1 MYYKL
6 NNIVIVHNPFNIE
19 TNFYVDGKELIGNN
33 ILANFK
39 HRRLQLWVDQLPKT
53 VCEFF
58 NQDIDIKID
67 FIGLE
72 SDYIDIKEE
81 IAKANSE
88 HGTNILLTEYQ
99 SVEPVD
105 ARLLKIQELISEAKQ
120 NPKFLSYLENNSKVS
135 SALSEAFNS
144 DFDAYVVATMSSG
157 KSTFINAMLGTD
169 LLPAR
174 NEATTATIAKIFDTK
189 SEKYSGIRFNKK
201 GEILEESD
209 SLNSDVLNEWNDQVD
224 THTINIKGPIYGVQ
238 KRENVRLILTD
249 TPGPNN
255 SRDDSHAQLTMSFI
269 QDSQRSPLIL
279 YILNATQLG
288 INDDKNL
295 LSLVAKEINKG
306 GKQAKDRFIFIV
318 NKCDEFD
325 LEKESLEKAL
335 NNVKDYLAENGIQ
348 DPLVYPVSAYAT
360 RLMRNDE
367 NLLTNR
373 ERRKKIV
380 YIDQFLEEEYN
391 FIQYM
396 PLTAKVY
403 SKVQSLKLLEN
414 NELNIA
420 LKNSGIPAV
429 EMMIDEY
436 IEKYNL
442 PHRLNR
448 AKEALDEAIKLAL
461 NEEQI
466 TLSLVENETELKIVL
481 DAIKL
486 LEEKRANGFKTEAY
500 KKQLAEKKN
509 KIPNDMQK
517 RMKELRLDISKNLL
531 NAGNS
536 MRGEV
541 SIDHAN
547 TMLEKIETNLTF
559 KFKEVINELDNAYGE
574 MQRNIR
580 DDLNSEY
587 QKYVSSIFEDVKD
600 LKIPVLAG
608 LEAKFKNLD
617 INIAK
622 TSSKEIKSRSV
633 VIGHRKVSD
642 SSWWNPFSWTRKK
655 LVDITEEREFLVL
668 DELWTARVDE
678 LREPFTQLLEEGVN
692 HIQQGANDIV
702 DIYIKF
708 MSAEFDKQFDLV
720 ILDLSEKIKDK
731 DKRFNAIQLARQELK
746 WIESFRNQLNSTLMI
761 KWSN

>member
-1 MYYKL
+1 M
-6 NNIVIVHNPFNIE
+6 NNIVIEHNPFTIE
-19 TNFYVDGKELIGNN
+19 TNFYVDGKELNGNN
-33 ILANFK
+33 VLANFK
-39 HRRLQLWVDQLPKT
+39 HRRLQLWVDQLPKALY
-53 VCEFF
+53 EFF
-58 NQDIDIKID
+58 NQDVDVKID

-81 IAKANSE
+81 INRANLE

-99 SVEPVD
+99 PVEGVD
-105 ARLLKIQELISEAKQ
+105 ARLVKIQEMIGNAKK
-120 NPKFLSYLENNSKVS
+120 NPKFLSYLENNSKIS
-135 SALSEAFNS
+135 SALNEAFNN

-189 SEKYSGIRFNKK
+189 SEKYSGIRCNKN
-201 GEILEESD
+201 GDILEENN
-209 SLNSDVLNEWNDQVD
+209 SLNSDVLNEWNDQED
-224 THTINIKGPIYGVQ
+224 THTINIEGSIYGMQ
-238 KRENVRLILTD
+238 KRDNVRLVLTD
-249 TPGPNN
+249 TQGPNN
-255 SRDDSHAQLTMSFI
+255 SRDESHARLTMSFI

-295 LSLVAKEINKG
+295 LSLVAKEIKKG

-335 NNVKDYLAENGIQ
+335 NNVKDYLSENGIQ
-348 DPLVYPVSAYAT
+348 DPLVYPISAYAT

-367 NLLTNR
+367 QFLTSG
-373 ERRKKIV
+373 ERRKKNV
-380 YIDQFLEEEYN
+380 YIDQFLEDEYN

-403 SKVQSLKLLEN
+403 SKVESLKLLEN
-414 NELNIA
+414 DELNIA

-461 NEEQI
+461 NEEEI
-466 TLSLVENETELKIVL
+466 TLSLVENETELQKTL
-481 DAIKL
+481 DAIHL
-486 LEEKRANGFKTEAY
+486 LEQKRSQGFKTEAY
-500 KKQLAEKKN
+500 KKQLSEKKN
-509 KIPNDMQK
+509 KIPNDIQK
-517 RMKELRLDISKNLL
+517 RMKELRLDVSTALL

-541 SIDHAN
+541 NIDQAN
-547 TMLEKIETNLTF
+547 MNLEKIENNLSF
-559 KFKEVINELDNAYGE
+559 KFKEVINELDNAYRV
-574 MQRNIR
+574 MQKNIR
-580 DDLNSEY
+580 EDLNSEY

-617 INIAK
+617 INVAK
-622 TSSKEIKSRSV
+622 TSGKEIKSRRV
-633 VIGHRKVSD
+633 VIGQREVKD
-642 SSWWNPFSWTRKK
+642 SSWWNPFSWGRKK
-655 LVDITEEREFLVL
+655 LVDITEERESVVL

-678 LREPFTQLLEEGVN
+678 LRKPFNQLLEDGIQ

-702 DIYIKF
+702 DLYVKF
-708 MSAEFDKQFDLV
+708 MSAEFDKQFNAV
-720 ILDLSEKIKDK
+720 ISELTEKIKDK
-731 DKRFNAIQLARQELK
+731 DKRLNAIQLAQQELK
-746 WIESFRNQLNSTLMI
+746 WIEKFRTQLNNTLMI
-761 KWSN
+761 KGNN